1 MLPKHGVLCVVFHK
15 SRLARRYTIGYNNTC
30 SFKPIHRKEAQMP
43 EWLKNFLEF
52 LFKWQPERCMPG
64 AETPWCGLDPIQ
76 FITWFVIIAIVIYI
90 AVAVWSYT
98 FKKEKSKE

>member
-1 MLPKHGVLCVVFHK
+1 
-15 SRLARRYTIGYNNTC
+15 
-30 SFKPIHRKEAQMP
+30 MP

-52 LFKWQPERCMPG
+52 LFQWQPERCMPG

-76 FITWFVIIAIVIYI
+76 FITWIVIIVIGIYVL
-90 AVAVWSYT
+90 VAVVSYT